1 LASPKLYLT
10 VIYKHENVYQLVHR
24 FIKRDAIKEHEEKM
38 KDYANFM
45 AEIQEYLKEP
55 VMSNEEQDFK
65 DDIQVLISSTCL
77 CAAFFG
83 KDKKAARF

>member
-1 LASPKLYLT
+1 
-10 VIYKHENVYQLVHR
+10 
-24 FIKRDAIKEHEEKM
+24 M

-65 DDIQVLISSTCL
+65 DDIQVSISSTCL
-77 CAAFFG
+77 RAAFSR
-83 KDKKAARF
+83 KRQKKLFIFENEFYHAFFV